1 MFIAASA
8 YIPPNT
14 CQGVRSRHKTEL
26 LSEFR
31 HFFPPKGFSEDVG
44 ELLMSRNLFQPDLLV
59 VQQFIDDVKFSVNM
73 SMGFTSAT
81 VLADMDRC
89 FIVRE
94 YQRRSDRDELG

>member
-26 LSEFR
+26 LSELR

-44 ELLMSRNLFQPDLLV
+44 KLLMSRNPFQPDLLV
-59 VQQFIDDVKFSVNM
+59 VQQFIYDVEFLVNV
-73 SMGFTSAT
+73 SIGFTSAT
-81 VLADMDRC
+81 VLAEMNHC
-89 FIVRE
+89 FIV
-94 YQRRSDRDELG
+94 